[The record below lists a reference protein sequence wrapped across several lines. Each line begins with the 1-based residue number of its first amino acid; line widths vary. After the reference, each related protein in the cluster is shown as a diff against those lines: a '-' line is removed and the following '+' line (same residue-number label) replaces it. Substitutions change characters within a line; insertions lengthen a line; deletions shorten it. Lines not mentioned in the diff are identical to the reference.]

1 MCCGVREELRT
12 NQAKGLQKM
21 KQVKLLL
28 GRRSVEKSFSEK
40 MVFELCPVVKSS
52 NSWELHNIKNG
63 LSM

>member
-1 MCCGVREELRT
+1 
-12 NQAKGLQKM
+12 M

-52 NSWELHNIKNG
+52 NSWELHNIKKGIIIKELTAQDCSN
-63 LSM
+63 LLH

>member
-1 MCCGVREELRT
+1 
-12 NQAKGLQKM
+12 M

-52 NSWELHNIKNG
+52 NSWELHNIKKGILLRN
-63 LSM
+63 